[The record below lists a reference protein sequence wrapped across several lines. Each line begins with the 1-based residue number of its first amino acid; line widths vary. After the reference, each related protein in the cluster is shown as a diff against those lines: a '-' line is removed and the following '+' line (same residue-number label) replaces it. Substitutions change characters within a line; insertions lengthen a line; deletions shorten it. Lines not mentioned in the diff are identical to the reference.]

1 MKTIIKAVLS
11 ILFVIFFQM
20 NIDMY
25 VLPFDS
31 FYTKDRVLDVFLFVI
46 IYVSFRVWQDGKNEY
61 KRWSL
66 IIASLLAGFY
76 VLGYNI
82 ERYLDIFTE
91 FNRNWIIGKLFLK
104 WLSCWYVFSMLLL
117 YFFKR
122 LDDLKQMDVCRRI
135 KNVSKSIRYLI
146 FILIFAI
153 VWLPFYIDNYP
164 GVIYGDSWNQIYQA
178 LGIENFTTHHPV
190 MHTLLLKICL
200 VVCHEPESGIVL
212 YSIVSF
218 LGIIAILAGIINL
231 MIEEDFD
238 FRVIIIS
245 GLIYVFFPSIPMF
258 AVTVTKDSWFA
269 AFVGLFLVELYIV
282 LMNKKWG
289 GHFVGLTGS
298 AIGMGIFRKNG
309 IYLLIFTVLYML
321 IYICLKK
328 AKMGKVMFICTLAIF
343 VSIGIEKG
351 AVYFLS
357 IDQGSPR
364 EMLSLPIQQM
374 ARIEKNVKELDDEM
388 RKEIDSYFKEGSSL
402 GEAYYPLISD
412 NAKDRFSEKK
422 YDKREKEF
430 LILSAKLFLAY
441 PEESLEA
448 FMCNSFGYWY
458 PITINWFYVK
468 NNDKQLNIEETVLKH
483 EYPLNVEYIYFD
495 EFKNITGAASLFS
508 IGIVFWFFMI
518 IGGYLAANKD
528 YEKLTILVPLGA
540 LWLTSAASP
549 VYNEL
554 RYVLSIYT
562 AFPVICQLMFGKTTG
577 NFLNEKGVL

>member
-1 MKTIIKAVLS
+1 MKTIIKTVLS

-146 FILIFAI
+146 LILIFAI

-289 GHFVGLTGS
+289 GAFCRINRIS
-298 AIGMGIFRKNG
+298 NRNG
-309 IYLLIFTVLYML
+309 HI
-321 IYICLKK
+321 
-328 AKMGKVMFICTLAIF
+328 
-343 VSIGIEKG
+343 
-351 AVYFLS
+351 
-357 IDQGSPR
+357 
-364 EMLSLPIQQM
+364 
-374 ARIEKNVKELDDEM
+374 
-388 RKEIDSYFKEGSSL
+388 
-402 GEAYYPLISD
+402 
-412 NAKDRFSEKK
+412 
-422 YDKREKEF
+422 
-430 LILSAKLFLAY
+430 
-441 PEESLEA
+441 
-448 FMCNSFGYWY
+448 
-458 PITINWFYVK
+458 
-468 NNDKQLNIEETVLKH
+468 
-483 EYPLNVEYIYFD
+483 
-495 EFKNITGAASLFS
+495 
-508 IGIVFWFFMI
+508 
-518 IGGYLAANKD
+518 
-528 YEKLTILVPLGA
+528 
-540 LWLTSAASP
+540 
-549 VYNEL
+549 
-554 RYVLSIYT
+554 
-562 AFPVICQLMFGKTTG
+562 
-577 NFLNEKGVL
+577 